1 VFSRPLRFARSAVL
15 VAAVASAAVLAL
27 TSCTAPVSPP
37 ATSTASSSSPT
48 AAASAPSTPSTPAP
62 TYDAA
67 GTADHALTVFTQVVR
82 TLLQS
87 DPQPHGRD
95 VIDALVRA
103 GFDKKAMEVTLDD
116 TTIGRNVD
124 SIEFSVAWKKSD
136 CLLGQVGGAGFFTSA
151 APILSTGKCLVGT
164 TRPITW

>member
-1 VFSRPLRFARSAVL
+1 
-15 VAAVASAAVLAL
+15 VLAL
-27 TSCTAPVSPP
+27 TSCTVTAPAAGSSTVNVPSATGEASVSS
-37 ATSTASSSSPT
+37 AASSSP
-48 AAASAPSTPSTPAP
+48 ASTPVP

-67 GTADHALTVFTQVVR
+67 GTADHALAAFTQVVR

-116 TTIGRNVD
+116 TTIGRGVD

-136 CLLGQVGGAGFFTSA
+136 CLLGQVGSAGFFTSA